1 MANDFTHQTSFEHKL
16 ATPETFLHQK
26 PLHNRPLQKKRLH
39 QKPCAPKQM
48 MQILKRGFTL
58 TQGGYPL
65 WGERCCCKKRVY
77 FEEESFLY
85 LRSGS
90 WNKYKVKRLWYIC
103 MVTPPRTP
111 RQRKSSANCLLKR
124 ISSANCLLKN
134 IYHNT
139 YLLDNPS
146 HNASDLQIAF
156 PNKSKKPEQ
165 KKTKQKEQRKLTHQR
180 PRNQNQNQK
189 KQNQKKTKPKKNKE
203 NWLIRDPQTKTKQV
217 YKTESYRYTKQ
228 SRIVIPSVIKQTG
241 PGPSF

>member
-1 MANDFTHQTSFEHKL
+1 
-16 ATPETFLHQK
+16 
-26 PLHNRPLQKKRLH
+26 
-39 QKPCAPKQM
+39 M

-58 TQGGYPL
+58 TQGGYEERGVAAKRESTSKRSLSYIWEVGHETNIKSNVCGIYVWSPPPQNPPPKKIICQLSAKKNLICQLSAKKHLSQYISSGQPL
-65 WGERCCCKKRVY
+65 SQCIW
-77 FEEESFLY
+77 
-85 LRSGS
+85 
-90 WNKYKVKRLWYIC
+90 
-103 MVTPPRTP
+103 
-111 RQRKSSANCLLKR
+111 SANCV
-124 ISSANCLLKN
+124 
-134 IYHNT
+134 
-139 YLLDNPS
+139 
-146 HNASDLQIAF
+146 

-165 KKTKQKEQRKLTHQR
+165 KKTKQKKQRKLTHQR

>member
-103 MVTPPRTP
+103 MVTPPQNP
-111 RQRKSSANCLLKR
+111 PPKKIICQLSAKKNLICQLSAKKHLSQYISSGQPLSQCIWSANCV
-124 ISSANCLLKN
+124 
-134 IYHNT
+134 
-139 YLLDNPS
+139 
-146 HNASDLQIAF
+146 

-165 KKTKQKEQRKLTHQR
+165 KKTKQKKQRKLTHQR

>member
-1 MANDFTHQTSFEHKL
+1 
-16 ATPETFLHQK
+16 
-26 PLHNRPLQKKRLH
+26 
-39 QKPCAPKQM
+39 M

-65 WGERCCCKKRVY
+65 WGERRCCKKRVY

-156 PNKSKKPEQ
+156 P
-165 KKTKQKEQRKLTHQR
+165 TKAK
-180 PRNQNQNQK
+180 NQNKK
-189 KQNQKKTKPKKNKE
+189 KQNKNNKE
-203 NWLIRDPQTKTKQV
+203 NWLIRDPETKTKTKNNKTRKKQNQTKTK
-217 YKTESYRYTKQ
+217 KIDSSETPKPKPNRYTKQ
-228 SRIVIPSVIKQTG
+228 SRIGIQNRVV
-241 PGPSF
+241 

>member
-90 WNKYKVKRLWYIC
+90 WNKYGHP
-103 MVTPPRTP
+103 PPRTP

-156 PNKSKKPEQ
+156 PTKAKNQNKKKQNKKNKENWLIRDPET
-165 KKTKQKEQRKLTHQR
+165 KTKTKKNKTR
-180 PRNQNQNQK
+180 K
-189 KQNQKKTKPKKNKE
+189 KQNQKKNKE